1 MKFSKIIFLI
11 SVLFLFTS
19 CINSNLRYALDAEKS
34 GDTNNAIKHF
44 DKYLNENSNGKII
57 KTSNKKINALQAKSL
72 AHKIDMT
79 LENQEDSLSADD
91 LRKLLKKIKNYSFLD
106 PDDIIFSLTRSRIN
120 ERLDIIKNECQ
131 SLENILNIFLENKE
145 NFKAYKTFNF
155 IKEKDNKYL
164 VAPLTEIKIIDIY
177 VKNNEKNFFKN
188 LNNNDFETA
197 SEFVQSIDEQ
207 YFNENHK
214 NELKEKYS
222 KILNKKALPI
232 INNYIKEKKFL
243 NAYYINN
250 TTLKDEKITK
260 KIKKELK
267 DSLINEDG
275 KIDVQNF
282 LTLEGYLIINPKL
295 KPLVEKEY
303 YEYIDNITLPTTN
316 LSFILK
322 NFKLKKD
329 LYLDLKSTLKDAILE
344 MTIPVKIKNSNS
356 KDVDYAIE
364 LETYKLE
371 EDTLK
376 AKVNISRLR
385 PKYENI
391 IIQNV
396 SSPYDK
402 ELENNSINKLTKKI
416 MRVVRQNVKVDA
428 LTMLKSARYYL
439 TKNDFKNFKNITNK
453 LILLN
458 QIDPFCEDLKLKL
471 INLLSEYE
479 VK

>member
-1 MKFSKIIFLI
+1 
-11 SVLFLFTS
+11 
-19 CINSNLRYALDAEKS
+19 
-34 GDTNNAIKHF
+34 
-44 DKYLNENSNGKII
+44 
-57 KTSNKKINALQAKSL
+57 
-72 AHKIDMT
+72 
-79 LENQEDSLSADD
+79 
-91 LRKLLKKIKNYSFLD
+91 
-106 PDDIIFSLTRSRIN
+106 
-120 ERLDIIKNECQ
+120 
-131 SLENILNIFLENKE
+131 
-145 NFKAYKTFNF
+145 
-155 IKEKDNKYL
+155 
-164 VAPLTEIKIIDIY
+164 
-177 VKNNEKNFFKN
+177 
-188 LNNNDFETA
+188 
-197 SEFVQSIDEQ
+197 
-207 YFNENHK
+207 
-214 NELKEKYS
+214 
-222 KILNKKALPI
+222 
-232 INNYIKEKKFL
+232 
-243 NAYYINN
+243 
-250 TTLKDEKITK
+250 
-260 KIKKELK
+260 
-267 DSLINEDG
+267 
-275 KIDVQNF
+275 
-282 LTLEGYLIINPKL
+282 
-295 KPLVEKEY
+295 
-303 YEYIDNITLPTTN
+303 
-316 LSFILK
+316 
-322 NFKLKKD
+322 
-329 LYLDLKSTLKDAILE
+329 

-439 TKNDFKNFKNITNK
+439 TKNDFENFKNTTNK